1 MKRKIIKTRIFVAQD
16 NSTIYYTLPKSKTYI
31 IPSNKSIKTNI
42 TQKVRNVG
50 LCFRNDTP
58 IYRHQKEKEDNK

>member
-31 IPSNKSIKTNI
+31 IPSNKSIKTNL
-42 TQKVRNVG
+42 TQKG
-50 LCFRNDTP
+50 LGCGVYALEMILP
-58 IYRHQKEKEDNK
+58 L